1 MQIRNFCIIAHI
13 DHGKST
19 LADRLLEV
27 TGTIDKRKMK
37 NQFLDQLELER
48 ERGIT
53 IKMAPVRMKY
63 QHTTNNIPP
72 TTNNTPQ
79 TTEYILN
86 LIDTPGHPDFGY
98 EVSRALEA
106 VEGAVL
112 LVDGMQGIQAQT
124 LSNLYS
130 AQKAGLTII
139 GAVNKVDMHIPNIEV
154 VLEETAKLIH
164 TTPDKIHRISGKTGE
179 GVAELLEDILRLVPP
194 PRKKEPVPQ
203 GISRALIFDS
213 FYDDHKGIIA
223 VVRLFDG
230 VLRKGMT
237 AELMAV
243 KEKIVLKEVGY
254 VTPKMHESP
263 EIGEGEIGYVVTGL
277 KDPHKIKIGDTILVR
292 NLRRTYTEPAEAKK
306 LLYEELSYEVRGALF
321 EVRKKLG
328 FGHKESIYQNALVE
342 ELKKKGIP
350 FDREKIIDVVYEDKK
365 IGVYRP
371 DFVIDEK
378 IIIELKTLPFLGAV
392 EKKQVW
398 TYLKGSV
405 YKLAFLVNFGPDDL
419 IIERYLN
426 DGNSSVS
433 SAQVPSSSV
442 SLSLPGYKEPNPVVF
457 VSFFPDEADDYDDL
471 KKSLERLK
479 LNDSSFSYEPDFNE
493 VLGRGFK
500 GGFLGKLHFE
510 IIAQRLDREFHIR
523 TITSFP
529 SVSYKLKVA
538 PKLLPHIKRDE
549 VGYVHIQNP
558 KDLPMEFDEI
568 LEPVIKIE
576 LVCPAHLLGPVL
588 GLQESFRWGQ
598 VMTESLGDRIIIR
611 TRMPLAEL
619 ISDFDDRL
627 KSISGGFASFNYEA
641 DGYQKSELA
650 RMDILVAG
658 ELVPG
663 LSRILPKSTL
673 EREARKMV
681 IQLKEVLPRQQFTQA
696 IQAQAFG
703 RFVARETIPAM
714 KKDLCRQA

>member
-63 QHTTNNIPP
+63 QHTAD
-72 TTNNTPQ
+72 NTSQ

-106 VEGAVL
+106 VEGAIL

-194 PRKKEPVPQ
+194 PRKKESVPQ

-230 VLRKGMT
+230 ALRKGMT

-277 KDPHKIKIGDTILVR
+277 KDPHKIKIGDTILVK
-292 NLRRTYTEPAEAKK
+292 N
-306 LLYEELSYEVRGALF
+306 VGAH
-321 EVRKKLG
+321 VA
-328 FGHKESIYQNALVE
+328 STV
-342 ELKKKGIP
+342 
-350 FDREKIIDVVYEDKK
+350 
-365 IGVYRP
+365 
-371 DFVIDEK
+371 
-378 IIIELKTLPFLGAV
+378 T
-392 EKKQVW
+392 
-398 TYLKGSV
+398 
-405 YKLAFLVNFGPDDL
+405 
-419 IIERYLN
+419 
-426 DGNSSVS
+426 
-433 SAQVPSSSV
+433 
-442 SLSLPGYKEPNPVVF
+442 LSLPGYKEPNPVVF

-549 VGYVHIQNP
+549 AGYVHIQNP

-714 KKDLCRQA
+714 KKDLGNFGKNGGDRTRKMKLWKKQKEGKKKLLSMAKVRISPEDFKKLLSK

>member
-1 MQIRNFCIIAHI
+1 MNIRNFCIIAHI

-53 IKMAPVRMKY
+53 IKMAPVRMQYTASDKK
-63 QHTTNNIPP
+63 Q
-72 TTNNTPQ
+72 
-79 TTEYILN
+79 YILN

-106 VEGAVL
+106 VEGAIL

-139 GAVNKVDMHIPNIEV
+139 GAVNKVDMNIPNIEA

-164 TTPDKIHRISGKTGE
+164 TTPDKIHRISGKTGA
-179 GVAELLEDILRLVPP
+179 GVERLLEDVVSSIPQPNNKGNIL
-194 PRKKEPVPQ
+194 Q
-203 GISRALIFDS
+203 GVSRALIFDS

-223 VVRLFDG
+223 IVRLFNG
-230 VLRKGMT
+230 SISKGAS

-243 KEKIVLKEVGY
+243 KEKIMIKEVGY
-254 VTPKMHESP
+254 MTPKMKEADTVH
-263 EIGEGEIGYVVTGL
+263 EGEIGYIVTGL
-277 KDPHKIKIGDTILVR
+277 KDPHKIKIGDTIV
-292 NLRRTYTEPAEAKK
+292 T
-306 LLYEELSYEVRGALF
+306 
-321 EVRKKLG
+321 
-328 FGHKESIYQNALVE
+328 HNAQ
-342 ELKKKGIP
+342 
-350 FDREKIIDVVYEDKK
+350 
-365 IGVYRP
+365 
-371 DFVIDEK
+371 
-378 IIIELKTLPFLGAV
+378 LKT
-392 EKKQVW
+392 Q
-398 TYLKGSV
+398 
-405 YKLAFLVNFGPDDL
+405 NFKDL
-419 IIERYLN
+419 R
-426 DGNSSVS
+426 
-433 SAQVPSSSV
+433 
-442 SLSLPGYKEPNPVVF
+442 LPGYKEPNPVVF

-479 LNDSSFSYEPDFNE
+479 LNDSSFTYEPDFNE

-510 IIAQRLDREFHIR
+510 IIAQRLDREFDIR

-529 SVSYKLKVA
+529 SVAYKLKISQ
-538 PKLLPHIKRDE
+538 KLLPHIKRDE
-549 VGYVHIQNP
+549 DGYVHIQNP
-558 KDLPMEFDEI
+558 KDLPMEFEEI
-568 LEPVIKIE
+568 LEPMIKIE
-576 LVCPAHLLGPVL
+576 LVCPVHIMGSVL
-588 GLQESFRWGQ
+588 GLQESFRWEQ
-598 VMTESLGDRIIIR
+598 VTTEMLGDRIIIR

-627 KSISGGFASFNYEA
+627 KSISGGFASFSYEA
-641 DGYQKSELA
+641 DGYQKGELA

-663 LSRILPKSTL
+663 LSRILPKATL

-681 IQLKEVLPRQQFTQA
+681 TQLKEVLPRQQFSQA

-714 KKDLCRQA
+714 KKDLGNFGKNGGDRTRKMKLWKKQKEGKKKLLSMAKVRISPEDFKKLLSK